1 MNMIIMRERDNI
13 KPVGNGLVWIS
24 AGLHFPL
31 VGFLGLPASLLDTP
45 GVVVGAVLGKPG
57 MDHPAQQLT

>member
-24 AGLHFPL
+24 AGLHFL
-31 VGFLGLPASLLDTP
+31 LGFLEVPASLLHL
-45 GVVVGAVLGKPG
+45 GVVVDVVLGVPG
-57 MDHPAQQLT
+57 VYHPATQFS